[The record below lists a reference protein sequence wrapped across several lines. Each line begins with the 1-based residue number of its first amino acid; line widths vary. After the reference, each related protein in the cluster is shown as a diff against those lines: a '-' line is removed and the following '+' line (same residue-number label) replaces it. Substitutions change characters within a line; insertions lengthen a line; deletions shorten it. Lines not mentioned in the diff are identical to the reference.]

1 MKNIVKIVF
10 LQLLVIIFLLT
21 FYGCS
26 NNSNPSEKS
35 SPSRASEPSDTE
47 IKNTIKREYTATIE
61 NAYTKCSVEILERG
75 KRIEEGSFPLAR
87 SGSLPIRVR
96 LKCQS
101 KPEPLPTTKLELPT
115 ACIIQEPI
123 MYLKKTQ
130 DNMGNY
136 IWRIADMANDETKGE
151 TGECKK

>member
-35 SPSRASEPSDTE
+35 SSSRASEPSDTE
-47 IKNTIKREYTATIE
+47 IKNTIKREYTTKIE
-61 NAYTKCSVEILERG
+61 DANTKCSVEILERG

-96 LKCQS
+96 IKCQS
-101 KPEPLPTTKLELPT
+101 KREALVPYEIVSPN
-115 ACIIQEPI
+115 CITQKPI
-123 MYLKKTQ
+123 LYLKKTQ
-130 DNMGNY
+130 DDMGNY
-136 IWRIADMANDETKGE
+136 IWRIASLANDEPKPE
-151 TGECKK
+151 TEECKK